1 MIYYPIPFIL
11 IQPNQ
16 AIGVGNFVGNSLYQ
30 QIRYQQI
37 SLGALYMALSD
48 TFIRAIKAT
57 NKPQKMTDGGGLF
70 LFVSPLGG
78 KW

>member
-1 MIYYPIPFIL
+1 
-11 IQPNQ
+11 
-16 AIGVGNFVGNSLYQ
+16 
-30 QIRYQQI
+30 
-37 SLGALYMALSD
+37 MALSD